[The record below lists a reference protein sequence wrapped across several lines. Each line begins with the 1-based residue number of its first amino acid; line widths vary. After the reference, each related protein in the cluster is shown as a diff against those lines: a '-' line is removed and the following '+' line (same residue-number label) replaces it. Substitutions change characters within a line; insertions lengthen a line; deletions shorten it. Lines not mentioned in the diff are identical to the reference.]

1 MSIIDDIDEDKEK
14 KGILIEPVIKIIK
27 DKNFAFLGTIMKDGR
42 PQISPIWIDIDDNNN
57 IILFNTAQGRIKH
70 KNISRDPRVSLSLV
84 DKNNPYSMVTIQGT
98 VIEQTTIGAD
108 EHIDKLAK
116 KYLNIDRY
124 PSHSPSIKRV
134 ICKIKPEKM
143 YYLPPRYTE
152 FIGKS

>member
-1 MSIIDDIDEDKEK
+1 MSFIDEDKEK
-14 KGILIEPVIKIIK
+14 KRILTEPVIKIIK

-42 PQISPIWIDIDDNNN
+42 PQVSPIWIDIDDNNN
-57 IILFNTAQGRIKH
+57 ILLFNTAQGRIKH

-98 VIEQTTIGAD
+98 IIEQTTIGAD

-124 PSHSPSIKRV
+124 PSHSPSMTRV

>member
-1 MSIIDDIDEDKEK
+1 MSVIDEDKEK
-14 KGILIEPVIKIIK
+14 KMILTEPVIKIVK

-42 PQISPIWIDIDDNNN
+42 PQVSPIWIDIDDNNN

-124 PSHSPSIKRV
+124 PSHSPSIKRL
-134 ICKIKPEKM
+134 ICKIRPEKM

>member
-1 MSIIDDIDEDKEK
+1 MSIIDEDKEK
-14 KGILIEPVIKIIK
+14 EGILIEPVIKIIK

-42 PQISPIWIDIDDNNN
+42 PQVSPIWIDIDDNNN

-134 ICKIKPEKM
+134 ICKIRPEKM

>member
-1 MSIIDDIDEDKEK
+1 MSIIDEDKEK
-14 KGILIEPVIKIIK
+14 KGILTEPVIKIIK

-42 PQISPIWIDIDDNNN
+42 PQVSPIWIDIDDNNN

-70 KNISRDPRVSLSLV
+70 KNISRDPRISLSLV
-84 DKNNPYSMVTIQGT
+84 DKNNPYSMVTIQGI

-124 PSHSPSIKRV
+124 PSHSPSITRV

>member
-1 MSIIDDIDEDKEK
+1 MSIIDEDKEK
-14 KGILIEPVIKIIK
+14 KGILTEPVIKIIK

-42 PQISPIWIDIDDNNN
+42 PQVSPIWIDIDDNNN
-57 IILFNTAQGRIKH
+57 ILLFNIAQGRIKH

-98 VIEQTTIGAD
+98 IIEQTTIGAD

-124 PSHSPSIKRV
+124 PSHSPSMTRV

>member
-1 MSIIDDIDEDKEK
+1 MSIIDKDKEK
-14 KGILIEPVIKIIK
+14 KRILIEPVIKIIK

-42 PQISPIWIDIDDNNN
+42 PQVSPIWIDIDDNNN

-98 VIEQTTIGAD
+98 VIEQTTIGAN

-124 PSHSPSIKRV
+124 PSHSPSITRV

-143 YYLPPRYTE
+143 FYLPPRYTE
-152 FIGKS
+152 FLGKS

>member
-1 MSIIDDIDEDKEK
+1 MSIIDEDKEK
-14 KGILIEPVIKIIK
+14 KRILTEPVIKIIK

-42 PQISPIWIDIDDNNN
+42 PQVSPIWIDIDDNNN
-57 IILFNTAQGRIKH
+57 ILLFNTAQGRIKH
-70 KNISRDPRVSLSLV
+70 KNISRDPRISLSLV
-84 DKNNPYSMVTIQGT
+84 DKNNPYSMVTIQGI

-124 PSHSPSIKRV
+124 PSHSPSMTRV

>member
-1 MSIIDDIDEDKEK
+1 MSIIDEDKEK
-14 KGILIEPVIKIIK
+14 KRILIEPVIKIIK
-27 DKNFAFLGTIMKDGR
+27 GKNFAFLGTIMKDGR
-42 PQISPIWIDIDDNNN
+42 PQVSPIWIDIDDNNN

-116 KYLNIDRY
+116 KYLNIDSY

>member
-1 MSIIDDIDEDKEK
+1 MSIIDEDKEK
-14 KGILIEPVIKIIK
+14 KRILIEPVIKIIK

-42 PQISPIWIDIDDNNN
+42 PQVSPIWIDIDDNNN

-124 PSHSPSIKRV
+124 PSHSPLIKRV

>member
-1 MSIIDDIDEDKEK
+1 M
-14 KGILIEPVIKIIK
+14 ILTEPVIKIVK

-42 PQISPIWIDIDDNNN
+42 PQVSPIWIDIDDNNN

-98 VIEQTTIGAD
+98 VIEHTTIGAD

>member
-1 MSIIDDIDEDKEK
+1 M
-14 KGILIEPVIKIIK
+14 ILTEPVIKIIK

-42 PQISPIWIDIDDNNN
+42 PQVSPIWIDIDDNNN

-84 DKNNPYSMVTIQGT
+84 DKNNPYSMVTIQGI

-124 PSHSPSIKRV
+124 PSHSPSITRV

>member
-1 MSIIDDIDEDKEK
+1 MSIIDEDKEK
-14 KGILIEPVIKIIK
+14 KGILTEPIIKIIK

-42 PQISPIWIDIDDNNN
+42 PQVSPIWIDIDDNNN
-57 IILFNTAQGRIKH
+57 ILLFNTAQGRIKH

-98 VIEQTTIGAD
+98 IIEQTTIGAD

-124 PSHSPSIKRV
+124 PSHSPSMTRV

>member
-1 MSIIDDIDEDKEK
+1 MNIIDEGKEK
-14 KGILIEPVIKIIK
+14 KRILTEPVIKIIK

-42 PQISPIWIDIDDNNN
+42 PQVSPIWIDIDDNNN
-57 IILFNTAQGRIKH
+57 ILLFNTAQGRIKH

>member
-1 MSIIDDIDEDKEK
+1 MSIIDEDKEK
-14 KGILIEPVIKIIK
+14 KGILTEPVIKIIK

-42 PQISPIWIDIDDNNN
+42 PQVSPIWIDIDDNNN
-57 IILFNTAQGRIKH
+57 ILLFNTAQGRIKH

-98 VIEQTTIGAD
+98 IIEQTTIGAD

-116 KYLNIDRY
+116 KYLNIHRY
-124 PSHSPSIKRV
+124 PSHSPSMTRV

>member
-1 MSIIDDIDEDKEK
+1 MSIIDEDKEK
-14 KGILIEPVIKIIK
+14 KRILTEPVIKIIK

-42 PQISPIWIDIDDNNN
+42 PQVSPIWIDIDDNNN

-70 KNISRDPRVSLSLV
+70 KNISRDPRISLSLV
-84 DKNNPYSMVTIQGT
+84 DKNNPYSMVTIQGI

-124 PSHSPSIKRV
+124 PSHSPSITRV

>member
-1 MSIIDDIDEDKEK
+1 MSIIDEDKEK
-14 KGILIEPVIKIIK
+14 KSILIEPVIKIIK

-42 PQISPIWIDIDDNNN
+42 PQVSPIWIDIDDNNN

>member
-1 MSIIDDIDEDKEK
+1 M
-14 KGILIEPVIKIIK
+14 ILTEPVIKIIK

-42 PQISPIWIDIDDNNN
+42 PQVSPIWIDIDDNNN
-57 IILFNTAQGRIKH
+57 ILLFNTAQGRIKH

-134 ICKIKPEKM
+134 ICKIKPEKI

>member
-1 MSIIDDIDEDKEK
+1 MSIIDDDKEK
-14 KGILIEPVIKIIK
+14 KRILIEPVIKIIK

-42 PQISPIWIDIDDNNN
+42 PQVSPVWIDIDDNNN
-57 IILFNTAQGRIKH
+57 VILFNTAQGRIKH

>member
-1 MSIIDDIDEDKEK
+1 MSIIDEDKEK

-42 PQISPIWIDIDDNNN
+42 PQVSPIWIDIDDNNN

>member
-1 MSIIDDIDEDKEK
+1 MSIIDKDKEK
-14 KGILIEPVIKIIK
+14 KRILIEPVIKIIK

-42 PQISPIWIDIDDNNN
+42 PQVSPIWIDIDDNNN
-57 IILFNTAQGRIKH
+57 ILLFNTAQGRIKH
-70 KNISRDPRVSLSLV
+70 KNISRDPRISLSLV
-84 DKNNPYSMVTIQGT
+84 DKNNPYSMVTIQGI

-124 PSHSPSIKRV
+124 PSHSPSITRV

>member
-1 MSIIDDIDEDKEK
+1 MSIIDEDKEK
-14 KGILIEPVIKIIK
+14 KRILIEPVIKIIK
-27 DKNFAFLGTIMKDGR
+27 DKNFAFLGTIMRDGR
-42 PQISPIWIDIDDNNN
+42 PQVSPIWIDIDDNNN

-124 PSHSPSIKRV
+124 PSHSPSIQRV

>member
-1 MSIIDDIDEDKEK
+1 MSNIDEEQEK
-14 KGILIEPVIKIIK
+14 KRILTEPVIKIIK

-42 PQISPIWIDIDDNNN
+42 PQVSPIWIDIDDNNN

-70 KNISRDPRVSLSLV
+70 KNISRDPRISLSLV

-116 KYLNIDRY
+116 KYLNTDRY
-124 PSHSPSIKRV
+124 PGHSPSVKRV

>member
-1 MSIIDDIDEDKEK
+1 MSIIDEDKEK
-14 KGILIEPVIKIIK
+14 KRILIEPVINIIK

-42 PQISPIWIDIDDNNN
+42 PQVSPIWIDIDDNNN

-84 DKNNPYSMVTIQGT
+84 DQNNPYSMVTIQGT

>member
-1 MSIIDDIDEDKEK
+1 MSIIDEDKEK
-14 KGILIEPVIKIIK
+14 KRVLTEPVIKIIK

-42 PQISPIWIDIDDNNN
+42 PQVSPIWIDIDDNNS

-70 KNISRDPRVSLSLV
+70 KNISRDPRISLSLV
-84 DKNNPYSMVTIQGT
+84 DKNNPYSMVTIQGI

-124 PSHSPSIKRV
+124 PSHSPSITRV

>member
-1 MSIIDDIDEDKEK
+1 MSIIDEDKEK
-14 KGILIEPVIKIIK
+14 KGILTEPVIKIIK

-42 PQISPIWIDIDDNNN
+42 PQVSPIWIDIDDNNN
-57 IILFNTAQGRIKH
+57 ILLFNTAQGRIKH

-98 VIEQTTIGAD
+98 IIEQTTIGAD

-124 PSHSPSIKRV
+124 PSHSPSITRV

>member
-1 MSIIDDIDEDKEK
+1 MSSIDDSKGK
-14 KGILIEPVIKIIK
+14 KSVLSEPVIKIIK
-27 DKNFAFLGTIMKDGR
+27 DKNFAFLGTIMRDGR
-42 PQISPIWIDIDDNNN
+42 PQVSPIWIDIDDNND
-57 IILFNTAQGRIKH
+57 IILINTANGRIKQ
-70 KNISRDPRVSLSLV
+70 KNITRDPRVSLSLV
-84 DKNNPYSMVTIQGT
+84 DKNNPYSMITIQGT

-124 PSHSPSIKRV
+124 PSHSPSIQRV

-152 FIGKS
+152 FLGKS

>member
-1 MSIIDDIDEDKEK
+1 MSVIDEDKEK
-14 KGILIEPVIKIIK
+14 KMVLSEPIIKIIK
-27 DKNFAFLGTIMKDGR
+27 DKNFAFLGTIMRDGR
-42 PQISPIWIDIDDNNN
+42 PQVSPIWIDIDDDNNN
-57 IILFNTAQGRIKH
+57 IILINTAQGRIKQ
-70 KNISRDPRVSLSLV
+70 KNISRDPRVSLSLI
-84 DKNNPYSMVTIQGT
+84 DKNNPYSMVTIHGT
-98 VIEQTTIGAD
+98 VIEQTTLGAD

>member
-1 MSIIDDIDEDKEK
+1 MSISDEDKEK
-14 KGILIEPVIKIIK
+14 EGILIEPVIKIIK
-27 DKNFAFLGTIMKDGR
+27 DKNFAFLGTIMRDGR
-42 PQISPIWIDIDDNNN
+42 PQVSPIWIDIDDNNN
-57 IILFNTAQGRIKH
+57 IILFNTGQGRIKH